1 MQTAINFTR
10 QVQLC
15 RVCSPEDILKFKI
28 SRRQNLV
35 CLIKRPVSSRADP
48 LS

>member
-10 QVQLC
+10 QAQLC
-15 RVCSPEDILKFKI
+15 RVCSSKDILKFKI

-35 CLIKRPVSSRADP
+35 CLIKRQVSSRADP